1 MAEQQNRNLDHRLQ
15 AHHAAWT
22 TQLFIGNNSKSRFH
36 TLQGDSLYDIDKHRN
51 HAFNYGGHDPG
62 VCAKT
67 TASEALLVSR
77 GKCGIFA
84 NRRQLNLNKFYR
96 IATDDWQIQS
106 NLRAAF
112 AVNYSKAICVL
123 KDIQAE

>member
-1 MAEQQNRNLDHRLQ
+1 MVTFGSVPLANGIVGKIWGINVIL
-15 AHHAAWT
+15 T
-22 TQLFIGNNSKSRFH
+22 TQLPTDG
-36 TLQGDSLYDIDKHRN
+36 T
-51 HAFNYGGHDPG
+51 GGT
-62 VCAKT
+62 AT
-67 TASEALLVSR
+67 TATKAILVAR

-123 KDIQAE
+123 TDIQAE